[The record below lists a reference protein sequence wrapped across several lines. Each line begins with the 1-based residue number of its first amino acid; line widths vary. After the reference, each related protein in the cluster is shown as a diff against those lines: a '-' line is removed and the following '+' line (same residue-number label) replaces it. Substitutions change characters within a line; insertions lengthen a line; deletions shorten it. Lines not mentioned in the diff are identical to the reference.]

1 MIGKKLFRAVFLAAL
16 SQFWTQKLAIF
27 SQSEQ
32 CYAKLEQL
40 FSPTVIYKLKM
51 ISNDVPQLL
60 KMHDEQRVVVRRKY
74 AVKQDCKLYYPT
86 VGAQ

>member
-1 MIGKKLFRAVFLAAL
+1 MIGKTVSSCFLSSSKSILDTKIGHLFSVG
-16 SQFWTQKLAIF
+16 K
-27 SQSEQ
+27 

-60 KMHDEQRVVVRRKY
+60 KMHDEQRVLVRRKY

>member
-1 MIGKKLFRAVFLAAL
+1 
-16 SQFWTQKLAIF
+16 
-27 SQSEQ
+27 
-32 CYAKLEQL
+32 
-40 FSPTVIYKLKM
+40 M

-86 VGAQ
+86 VGAQWCCSYRKIDLIAATMGFVFHIVWSEMYLKPYSPQ